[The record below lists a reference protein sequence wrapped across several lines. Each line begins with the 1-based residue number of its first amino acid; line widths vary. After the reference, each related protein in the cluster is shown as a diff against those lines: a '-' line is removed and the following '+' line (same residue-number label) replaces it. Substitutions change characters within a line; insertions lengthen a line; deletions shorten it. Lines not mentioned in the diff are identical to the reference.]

1 MRGLRVNHR
10 EIHLRIGLLG
20 CIFLL
25 LSGCSQSSYTGAS
38 RPDRPLLKKKSA
50 TEGLGNGDA
59 TGLPVER
66 GAKVFPGGENVGITF
81 AGDTAL
87 QSAASEAEAWI
98 VTANEVTRIKL
109 DEAAG
114 WPKTKWQMVDD
125 NGNPSSSSG
134 HRTYVS
140 ELGLL
145 IGRTNHS
152 GGSGGVWLASDSNP
166 GKAIPIFR
174 PTDQGGGSR
183 LSATSFKIGSQA
195 YIGFAYGTS
204 GGLKKFVRIPIDKS
218 KPNGIDLARKEEK
231 TFTELNQSSGGF
243 SAVGSV
249 AAYGSF
255 MDQKSKA
262 FYLGA
267 NHGGMWGVNVE
278 KLTELSSQNV
288 PNVAT
293 AGRTVCNYKM
303 STTGNVAYA
312 LAGDLNGNVV
322 TASGAYTFAHDPVNE
337 VVIGSSGGA
346 LTVAKA
352 ECVAANGPAACTQQ
366 NNQCAVI
373 NPAEAGSIGP
383 ISAVGDGRVVGI
395 VRGST
400 SQVFVMEVN
409 DKNDISKGLTV
420 KKVADITGNAYM
432 YNDFTGLTLYAPD
445 QVRVIEFSKL
455 KGYQPGKP
463 LKYVAAGWSAAT
475 KKTEDLRGLKIE
487 IVCYKKGGQKGP
499 YTDQTKQLT
508 TSATLFVLDPKVCGG
523 DIDTLE
529 VKVSSDGSTNNFS
542 RLSLFEMRGAQ

>member
-1 MRGLRVNHR
+1 MRGLKVNGQLT
-10 EIHLRIGLLG
+10 HLQVSLISGL
-20 CIFLL
+20 ILL
-25 LSGCSQSSYTGAS
+25 LSGCAETGYTAVGKSKA
-38 RPDRPLLKKKSA
+38 PPKKKAA
-50 TEGLGNGDA
+50 TPESVNA

-81 AGDTAL
+81 SGDTAL
-87 QSAASEAEAWI
+87 QSAASEAETWI
-98 VTANEVTRIKL
+98 VTGGEVTRIKL

-114 WPKTKWQMVDD
+114 WPQTKWQMVDD

-145 IGRTNHS
+145 IGRTGSN
-152 GGSGGVWLASDSNP
+152 GGIWLASDKNP
-166 GKAIPIFR
+166 GKAIPIFK
-174 PTDQGGGSR
+174 PTDQRGDSR
-183 LSATSFKIGSQA
+183 LSVTSFKVGSQP
-195 YIGFAYGTS
+195 YIGFAYGTT
-204 GGLKKFVRIPIDKS
+204 GGQKKFVRIPIDKS
-218 KPNGIDLARKEEK
+218 KPNGIDIARKEEK
-231 TFTELNQSSGGF
+231 TFGNLNQAFGGF
-243 SAVGSV
+243 SAVGSF

-262 FYLGA
+262 FFLGA
-267 NHGGMWGVNVE
+267 NYGGMWGVNVE
-278 KLTELSSQNV
+278 KLTELTSQDV
-288 PNVAT
+288 PNVGT
-293 AGRTVCNYKM
+293 AGRKVCNYTM

-322 TASGAYTFAHDPVNE
+322 TSNGAYTFAHDPVNE
-337 VVIGSSGGA
+337 VVIGSSGGS
-346 LTVAKA
+346 LTVAKS
-352 ECVAANGPAACTQQ
+352 ECVAANGPAECTQA

-395 VRGST
+395 VRGGT
-400 SQVFVMEVN
+400 SQVFVMSVN
-409 DKNDISKGLTV
+409 DKNDLSKGLTV
-420 KKVADITGNAYM
+420 KKVADIDGNAYM

-445 QVRVIEFSKL
+445 QIKVIEFSKL

-463 LKYVAAGWSAAT
+463 LRYVAAGWTAAT

-508 TSATLFVLDPKVCGG
+508 TSASLFVLDPKVCGG
-523 DIDTLE
+523 DVDTLE